1 MNNKFVLVPVELLK
15 NLKELAKG
23 SEYEDEV
30 RKVLDSRQAIENH
43 DVTKLPRSAVVKRV
57 IDGDTVEL
65 FNGTVL
71 RYTAITAPEEGEDF
85 AEEAT
90 KLNQQFVEG
99 KEIKLEYDNYT
110 SDKFGRIL
118 AYAIVNRKNISI
130 ELVSKGMAEL
140 VIYQK
145 RKPFTYQVQLLEAQE
160 QAKKQKLGIWSK
172 NNWVSEPH
180 EVG

>member
-1 MNNKFVLVPVELLK
+1 MSNNKFVLIPVNLLK

-23 SEYEDEV
+23 TEYEDDV
-30 RKVLDSRQAIENH
+30 KKVLDSREAIENH
-43 DVTKLPRSAVVKRV
+43 DVTKLPKSAVVKRV

-71 RYTAITAPEEGEDF
+71 RYTGVTAPEEGEDF
-85 AEEAT
+85 AEKVT
-90 KLNQQFVEG
+90 DLNRSLVEG

-118 AYAIVNRKNISI
+118 AYPIINNKNICI
-130 ELVSKGMAEL
+130 ELVSKGMAEI

-145 RKPFTYQVQLLEAQE
+145 RKPFIHQVQLLEAQE
-160 QAKKQKLGIWSK
+160 QAKKQKLGIWSNK
-172 NNWVSEPH
+172 N
-180 EVG
+180 

>member
-1 MNNKFVLVPVELLK
+1 MSNNKFVLVPVEFLK

-23 SEYEDEV
+23 TRYSDKLQ
-30 RKVLDSRQAIENH
+30 RVLDSREAIENH
-43 DVTKLPRSAVVKRV
+43 DITKLPKTAVVKRV

-71 RYTAITAPEEGEDF
+71 RYVGITAPEEGEDF

-90 KLNQQFVEG
+90 KLNQQLVEG

-118 AYAIVNRKNISI
+118 AYPIIDNKNICI
-130 ELVSKGMAEL
+130 ELVSKGMAEI

-145 RKPFTYQVQLLEAQE
+145 RKPFIYQVQLLEAQTE
-160 QAKKQKLGIWSK
+160 ARIQKLGIWKTPRS
-172 NNWVSEPH
+172 
-180 EVG
+180 

>member
-1 MNNKFVLVPVELLK
+1 MSNNKFVLVPVDLLK
-15 NLKELAKG
+15 NLKELVKG
-23 SEYEDEV
+23 TEYSDELQ
-30 RKVLDSRQAIENH
+30 KVLDSREAIENH
-43 DVTKLPRSAVVKRV
+43 DITKLPKSAVVKRV

-71 RYTAITAPEEGEDF
+71 RYVGITAPEEGESF

-90 KLNQQFVEG
+90 KLNKELVEG

-118 AYAIVNRKNISI
+118 AYAIVNGKNVSV
-130 ELVSKGMAEL
+130 ELVRKGMAEL

-145 RKPFTYQVQLLEAQE
+145 RKPFIYQVQLLEAQE
-160 QAKKQKLGIWSK
+160 QAKQQKLGIWK
-172 NNWVSEPH
+172 TEK
-180 EVG
+180 

>member
-1 MNNKFVLVPVELLK
+1 MNNKFVLVSVELLK

-23 SEYEDEV
+23 TEYEDELQ
-30 RKVLDSRQAIENH
+30 KVLDSRGAIENNEIA
-43 DVTKLPRSAVVKRV
+43 KLPKTAVVKRV

-71 RYTAITAPEEGEDF
+71 RYTGITAPEEGESF

-90 KLNQQFVEG
+90 KLNQELVEG

-118 AYAIVNRKNISI
+118 AYPIVNGVNVSV
-130 ELVSKGMAEL
+130 ELVSKGLAEL

-145 RKPFTYQVQLLEAQE
+145 RKPFIYQAQLLEAQE
-160 QAKKQKLGIWSK
+160 QAKKQKLGIWK
-172 NNWVSEPH
+172 NS
-180 EVG
+180 

>member
-1 MNNKFVLVPVELLK
+1 MSNKFVLVSVELLK

-23 SEYEDEV
+23 TEYEDEIKKV
-30 RKVLDSRQAIENH
+30 LESRKVIENH
-43 DVTKLPRSAVVKRV
+43 DITKLPKTAVVKRV

-71 RYTAITAPEEGEDF
+71 RYVGITAPEEGEDF

-90 KLNQQFVEG
+90 KLNQELVES

-118 AYAIVNRKNISI
+118 AYPIVNGVNVCI
-130 ELVSKGMAEL
+130 ELVRKGMAEL

-145 RKPFTYQVQLLEAQE
+145 RKPFIYQVQLLEAQE
-160 QAKKQKLGIWSK
+160 QAKKNKLGIWK
-172 NNWVSEPH
+172 N
-180 EVG
+180 

>member
-1 MNNKFVLVPVELLK
+1 MTSNKFVLVPLELLK

-23 SEYEDEV
+23 TEYSDELQ
-30 RKVLDSRQAIENH
+30 KVLDSREAIENH
-43 DVTKLPRSAVVKRV
+43 DITKLPKSAVVKRI

-71 RYTAITAPEEGEDF
+71 RYVGITSPEEGEDF

-90 KLNQQFVEG
+90 KLNQSLVEG

-118 AYAIVNRKNISI
+118 AYPIINGVNVSI
-130 ELVSKGMAEL
+130 ELVKKGMAEL

-145 RKPFTYQVQLLEAQE
+145 RKPFIYQVQLLKEQE
-160 QAKKQKLGIWSK
+160 QAKKQKLGIWK
-172 NNWVSEPH
+172 TNNN
-180 EVG
+180 

>member
-1 MNNKFVLVPVELLK
+1 MNNKFVLVPLELLK
-15 NLKELAKG
+15 NLKELANG
-23 SEYEDEV
+23 TEYEDEV
-30 RKVLDSRQAIENH
+30 RKVLDSREAIENH
-43 DVTKLPRSAVVKRV
+43 DITKLPKTAVVKRV

-90 KLNQQFVEG
+90 KLNQQLVEG

-118 AYAIVNRKNISI
+118 AYPIIDNKNICI

-145 RKPFTYQVQLLEAQE
+145 RKPFIYQVQLLEAQE
-160 QAKKQKLGIWSK
+160 QSRKNKLGIWK
-172 NNWVSEPH
+172 NN
-180 EVG
+180 

>member
-1 MNNKFVLVPVELLK
+1 MSNNKFVLIPVELLK
-15 NLKELAKG
+15 NLKDLAKDT
-23 SEYEDEV
+23 EYEEEV
-30 RKVLDSRQAIENH
+30 RKVLDSREAIENH
-43 DVTKLPRSAVVKRV
+43 DITKLPKSAVVKRV

-71 RYTAITAPEEGEDF
+71 RYTAITAPEEGESF

-90 KLNQQFVEG
+90 KLNQELVEG

-118 AYAIVNRKNISI
+118 AYPIIDNKNICI

-140 VIYQK
+140 VTYQK
-145 RKPFTYQVQLLEAQE
+145 RKPFIHQVQLLEVQE
-160 QAKKQKLGIWSK
+160 QAKQKKLGIWKTTQS
-172 NNWVSEPH
+172 
-180 EVG
+180 

>member
-1 MNNKFVLVPVELLK
+1 MANNKFVLVPVELLK

-23 SEYEDEV
+23 TEYEDEV
-30 RKVLDSRQAIENH
+30 KKVLDSREAIENH
-43 DVTKLPRSAVVKRV
+43 DFTKLPKIAVVKRV

-71 RYTAITAPEEGEDF
+71 RYTGITAPEEGESF

-90 KLNQQFVEG
+90 KLNQELVEG

-118 AYAIVNRKNISI
+118 AYAIVDNKNVSI
-130 ELVSKGMAEL
+130 ELMSKGMAEL

-145 RKPFTYQVQLLEAQE
+145 RKPFIYQTQLLEAQE
-160 QAKKQKLGIWSK
+160 QAKQKKLGIWSK
-172 NNWVSEPH
+172 NN
-180 EVG
+180 

>member
-1 MNNKFVLVPVELLK
+1 MNNNKFVLVPVELLK
-15 NLKELAKG
+15 NLKELAKD
-23 SEYEDEV
+23 SEYSDELQ
-30 RKVLDSRQAIENH
+30 KVLDSREAIENH
-43 DVTKLPRSAVVKRV
+43 DITKLPKTAVVKRV

-65 FNGTVL
+65 FNGTIL

-90 KLNQQFVEG
+90 KLNKELVEG

-118 AYAIVNRKNISI
+118 AYPIINNKNICI
-130 ELVSKGMAEL
+130 ELVSKGMAEI

-145 RKPFTYQVQLLEAQE
+145 RKPFIHQVELLEAQE
-160 QAKKQKLGIWSK
+160 QAKKQKLGIWK
-172 NNWVSEPH
+172 SER
-180 EVG
+180 

>member
-1 MNNKFVLVPVELLK
+1 MTNNKYVLVPVDLLK
-15 NLKELAKG
+15 NLKKLAKDT
-23 SEYEDEV
+23 EYEDDV
-30 RKVLDSRQAIENH
+30 RKVLDSREAIENH
-43 DVTKLPRSAVVKRV
+43 DITKLPKTAVVKRV

-71 RYTAITAPEEGEDF
+71 RYTGITAPEEGEPF

-90 KLNQQFVEG
+90 KLNIELVEG

-118 AYAIVNRKNISI
+118 AYPIINGINVSI
-130 ELVSKGMAEL
+130 ELVKKGMAEL

-145 RKPFTYQVQLLEAQE
+145 RKPFIYQTQLLKEQE
-160 QAKKQKLGIWSK
+160 QAKQKKIGIWS
-172 NNWVSEPH
+172 NSN
-180 EVG
+180 